1 MDVDA
6 DDFRQHYGALSD
18 QALLRL
24 NPDDLTDVARQCY
37 QVELFHRGLKR
48 AVPPKLAEPE
58 QDEPQLVSLGPR
70 YSVENLPWE
79 SSAFP
84 ASEFEYAEDAERAR
98 DVLERAG
105 IPCALVGKKEDASLG
120 YRRKYRGRWIA
131 LLVPRSYLD
140 AAQSRLRAEIDEP
153 AAEKDYANH
162 FVEFSDDELLD
173 VDIQAL
179 PANGRKWYR
188 AELEQRGLDPRGLST
203 IPFPPSVAGE
213 RADGLISVATLPQS
227 EAGSASRLLERAAIP
242 CRVERDAPQGGFECF
257 AVLVPAAH
265 FDQASDILDQHQT
278 EIFKHEPTEGQAL
291 DDPS

>member
-48 AVPPKLAEPE
+48 AVPPKLVEPE
-58 QDEPQLVSLGPR
+58 PDEPQLVSLGPR
-70 YSVENLPWE
+70 YSAENLPWE
-79 SSAFP
+79 SAAVSA
-84 ASEFEYAEDAERAR
+84 AEYEYAADAERAR

-120 YRRKYRGRWIA
+120 YKRRYRGKWIA

-153 AAEKDYANH
+153 SAEEDYANH

-173 VDIQAL
+173 VDVQAL
-179 PANGRKWYR
+179 PENGRKWYR
-188 AELEQRGLDPRGLST
+188 AELEQRSLEPRALST
-203 IPFPPSVAGE
+203 IPNPPSGAGE
-213 RADGLISVATLPQS
+213 RADGLVSVAILPQS
-227 EAGSASRLLERAAIP
+227 EAGAASRLLERAAIP

-257 AVLVPAAH
+257 AVLVPASH
-265 FDQASDILDQHQT
+265 FDHAAELLDQHQA
-278 EIFKHEPTEGQAL
+278 EIFKHEPTERQAL
-291 DDPS
+291 DDRS

>member
-37 QVELFHRGLKR
+37 QVELRHRGLKR
-48 AVPPKLAEPE
+48 AVPPRLVEPE
-58 QDEPQLVSLGPR
+58 PNQPQPVSLGPR
-70 YSVENLPWE
+70 YSADNLPWE
-79 SSAFP
+79 DSAVS
-84 ASEFEYAEDAERAR
+84 AADYEYAEDAERAR

-105 IPCALVGKKEDASLG
+105 IPCALVGQKQDASLG
-120 YRRKYRGRWIA
+120 YKRRYRGKWIE

-153 AAEKDYANH
+153 AAEEDYANH

-179 PANGRKWYR
+179 PESGRKWYR
-188 AELEQRGLDPRGLST
+188 AELEQRGLEPAHPA
-203 IPFPPSVAGE
+203 IPYPPSESVE
-213 RADGLISVATLPQS
+213 RADGLISVAILPQS
-227 EAGSASRLLERAAIP
+227 EAGAASRLLAGVDIP
-242 CRVERDAPQGGFECF
+242 CRVERDASQGGFECF
-257 AVLVPAAH
+257 AILVPAAH
-265 FDQASDILDQHQT
+265 FDHAAEILDQHQA
-278 EIFKHEPTEGQAL
+278 EIFKQPLESHASDG
-291 DDPS
+291 PS